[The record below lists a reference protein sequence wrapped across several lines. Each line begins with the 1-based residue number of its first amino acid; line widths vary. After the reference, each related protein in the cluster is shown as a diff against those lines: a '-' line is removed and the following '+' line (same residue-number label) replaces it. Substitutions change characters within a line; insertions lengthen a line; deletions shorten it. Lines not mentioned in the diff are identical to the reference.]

1 LGKRRLVACHYCN
14 FSTINFR
21 EVLANKQGIDCERLN
36 DMSGDNISDNDLLKD
51 TFLMAV
57 TADHESLIRFSRAV

>member
-1 LGKRRLVACHYCN
+1 M
-14 FSTINFR
+14 
-21 EVLANKQGIDCERLN
+21 LANKQGIDCERLN

-57 TADHESLIRFSRAV
+57 TVDHESLIRFSRAV

>member
-1 LGKRRLVACHYCN
+1 LLLA
-14 FSTINFR
+14 TIVIFQQLISG

-36 DMSGDNISDNDLLKD
+36 DMSGDNIFDNDLLKD

-57 TADHESLIRFSRAV
+57 TADHESLIRFTRVV